1 MGQKVH
7 PYSFRLGYIRD
18 WNSRWFARKK
28 DFGRLL
34 VEDAKIRAHI
44 KKNLAQ
50 AAIAKIEIERASN
63 RVRIII
69 HSGRPGVIIGRKGA
83 EIDRLRDDL
92 RGIVDK
98 ELQIDIKEIKEPAIS
113 AQLVAEN
120 IAFQMEKRVGF
131 RRSMKK
137 AVQQAMM
144 SGAQGIRIRCA
155 GRLDGAE
162 IARSEKYM
170 EGKVPLQT
178 IKADIDYGFSE
189 AHTVYGLIG
198 VKVWICLGEILVK
211 KGQGSRPP
219 SASSSPLIAKGG
231 ASLGT
236 GKIEVAEEKKQQ
248 EK

>member
-18 WNSRWFARKK
+18 WNSRWFAKKK

-34 VEDAKIRAHI
+34 VEDARIRIHI

-83 EIDRLRDDL
+83 EIDKLRDDL
-92 RGIVDK
+92 KGIVDK

-162 IARSEKYM
+162 IA
-170 EGKVPLQT
+170 
-178 IKADIDYGFSE
+178 
-189 AHTVYGLIG
+189 
-198 VKVWICLGEILVK
+198 
-211 KGQGSRPP
+211 
-219 SASSSPLIAKGG
+219 
-231 ASLGT
+231 
-236 GKIEVAEEKKQQ
+236 
-248 EK
+248 

>member
-1 MGQKVH
+1 
-7 PYSFRLGYIRD
+7 
-18 WNSRWFARKK
+18 
-28 DFGRLL
+28 
-34 VEDAKIRAHI
+34 
-44 KKNLAQ
+44 
-50 AAIAKIEIERASN
+50 
-63 RVRIII
+63 
-69 HSGRPGVIIGRKGA
+69 
-83 EIDRLRDDL
+83 
-92 RGIVDK
+92 
-98 ELQIDIKEIKEPAIS
+98 
-113 AQLVAEN
+113 AEN

-211 KGQGSRPP
+211 RGHGTRDKVQG
-219 SASSSPLIAKGG
+219 K
-231 ASLGT
+231 T
-236 GKIEVAEEKKQQ
+236 EEQKITNVEK
-248 EK
+248 

>member
-1 MGQKVH
+1 
-7 PYSFRLGYIRD
+7 LGYIRD

-28 DFGRLL
+28 DFGRIL
-34 VEDAKIRAHI
+34 VEDANIRKHI
-44 KKNLAQ
+44 KKNLMQ
-50 AAIAKIEIERASN
+50 AAVSKIEIERASN

-92 RGIVDK
+92 KEIVDK
-98 ELQIDIKEIKEPAIS
+98 ELQIDIKEVKEPAIC

-120 IAFQMEKRVGF
+120 IAFQMEKRIGF
-131 RRSMKK
+131 RRAMKK
-137 AVQQAMM
+137 AVQQAMT
-144 SGAQGIRIRCA
+144 A
-155 GRLDGAE
+155 GGLDGAE

-211 KGQGSRPP
+211 RGQGSRVKGE
-219 SASSSPLIAKGG
+219 SASA
-231 ASLGT
+231 T
-236 GKIEVAEEKKQQ
+236 EEKK
-248 EK
+248 

>member
-1 MGQKVH
+1 LGQKVH

-44 KKNLAQ
+44 KKNLMQ
-50 AAIAKIEIERASN
+50 AAVAKIEIERASN

-98 ELQIDIKEIKEPAIS
+98 ELQIDIKEVKEPAIS

-137 AVQQAMM
+137 AVQQAMTA
-144 SGAQGIRIRCA
+144 GAQGVKIRCA

-198 VKVWICLGEILVK
+198 VKVWIYLGEVLVK
-211 KGQGSRPP
+211 RNQKPETREQKTENR
-219 SASSSPLIAKGG
+219 
-231 ASLGT
+231 
-236 GKIEVAEEKKQQ
+236 
-248 EK
+248 

>member
-18 WNSRWFARKK
+18 WSSRWFARKK

-34 VEDAKIRAHI
+34 VEDAKIRVHI
-44 KKNLAQ
+44 KKNLMQ
-50 AAIAKIEIERASN
+50 AAVSKIEIERASN

-92 RGIVDK
+92 REIVDK
-98 ELQIDIKEIKEPAIS
+98 ELQIDIKEVKEPAIS

-137 AVQQAMM
+137 AVQQAMTT
-144 SGAQGIRIRCA
+144 GAQGIKIRCA
-155 GRLDGAE
+155 GRFDGAE
-162 IARSEKYM
+162 IARAEKYM

-198 VKVWICLGEILVK
+198 VKVWIYLGEVLVK
-211 KGQGSRPP
+211 K
-219 SASSSPLIAKGG
+219 
-231 ASLGT
+231 T
-236 GKIEVAEEKKQQ
+236 KKQEDTTTQ
-248 EK
+248 

>member
-1 MGQKVH
+1 VGQKVH

-18 WNSRWFARKK
+18 WSSRWFARKK

-34 VEDAKIRAHI
+34 VEDAKIRVHI
-44 KKNLAQ
+44 KKNLMQ
-50 AAIAKIEIERASN
+50 AAVSKIEIERASN

-92 RGIVDK
+92 REIVDK
-98 ELQIDIKEIKEPAIS
+98 ELQIDIKEVKEPAIS

-137 AVQQAMM
+137 AVQQAMTT
-144 SGAQGIRIRCA
+144 GAQGIKIRCA

-162 IARSEKYM
+162 IARAEKYM

-198 VKVWICLGEILVK
+198 VKVWIYLGEVLVK
-211 KGQGSRPP
+211 K
-219 SASSSPLIAKGG
+219 
-231 ASLGT
+231 T
-236 GKIEVAEEKKQQ
+236 KKQEDTTTQ
-248 EK
+248 